1 MNDELKRL
9 ADAQMESTWGDT
21 SVQNGEITE
30 SELGDGPVSSRLK
43 EIGLSVFQS
52 TMGSRSGH
60 FEIQE
65 QSTTGNYVRPVICIR
80 DDEGAY
86 IDSYSLLDDEK
97 SEIAGMIATL
107 KKEAQPKKSISMGM
121 G

>member
-1 MNDELKRL
+1 
-9 ADAQMESTWGDT
+9 MEK
-21 SVQNGEITE
+21 GEITQTQ
-30 SELGDGPVSSRLK
+30 LGDGPVSSRLK
-43 EIGLSVFQS
+43 EIGLGVFQS
-52 TMGSRSGH
+52 TMGSRAGH

-86 IDSYSLLDDEK
+86 IDSYSLLEDET

-107 KKEAQPKKSISMGM
+107 KKEAQPRANASCA
-121 G
+121 